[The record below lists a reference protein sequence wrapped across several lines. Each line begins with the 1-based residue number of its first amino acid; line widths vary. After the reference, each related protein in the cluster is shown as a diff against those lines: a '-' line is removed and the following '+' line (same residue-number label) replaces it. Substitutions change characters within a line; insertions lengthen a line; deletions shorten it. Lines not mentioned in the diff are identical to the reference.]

1 MSCEIPSWGAKE
13 ENFGEQVLLWFWLIF
28 SAWVWM
34 LLTSNWNFPTF
45 PFIRWPC
52 CSGKCV
58 LHMYIEVE
66 PGLIAV
72 HTLPEDI
79 ERLAIFFFLKNEEKK
94 KGWRAYGYDYVRML
108 STKAPKWTQA
118 SPQSRL
124 YYKNRADQNIYV
136 KFRGF
141 LQSDTF
147 ISAKCDV
154 WMGNICKRHTC
165 LCH

>member
-1 MSCEIPSWGAKE
+1 MIDEAVFSSPALFCCLLLFVIKHVPLKVSSKIPAWEANE
-13 ENFGEQVLLWFWLIF
+13 ENVEVQVLLWFWLIF

-45 PFIRWPC
+45 PFIPWPC

-79 ERLAIFFFLKNEEKK
+79 ERVAILSLKKEEEEKRLK
-94 KGWRAYGYDYVRML
+94 SLWLWLCEDVIYL
-108 STKAPKWTQA
+108 STQVDW
-118 SPQSRL
+118 S
-124 YYKNRADQNIYV
+124 
-136 KFRGF
+136 
-141 LQSDTF
+141 
-147 ISAKCDV
+147 ISSIQTLIQK
-154 WMGNICKRHTC
+154 
-165 LCH
+165 